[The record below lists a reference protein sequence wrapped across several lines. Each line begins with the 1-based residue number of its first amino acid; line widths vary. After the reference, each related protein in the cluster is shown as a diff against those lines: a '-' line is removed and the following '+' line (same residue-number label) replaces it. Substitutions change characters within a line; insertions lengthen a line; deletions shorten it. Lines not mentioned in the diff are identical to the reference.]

1 MQKNADNRTSIRIYE
16 MVRIGLRKSWRRCMD
31 SIKYSP
37 IYNEP
42 ERSTAFRL
50 GTGNGFTIDLKVK
63 LVTVV
68 LCWVYVIIQRK
79 IMSSIFCP
87 KQAVFSY
94 WDFWTS
100 NFVEALAHGHFLQNK
115 HITKSLP
122 FGRPHCILQLCVYA
136 FCSCLPS
143 MSMNSSPV
151 MVSFSRR

>member
-1 MQKNADNRTSIRIYE
+1 
-16 MVRIGLRKSWRRCMD
+16 MD

-79 IMSSIFCP
+79 NMSSIFCP
-87 KQAVFSY
+87 KQAV
-94 WDFWTS
+94 
-100 NFVEALAHGHFLQNK
+100 LAIEIFE
-115 HITKSLP
+115 
-122 FGRPHCILQLCVYA
+122 RRIL
-136 FCSCLPS
+136 SKCLR
-143 MSMNSSPV
+143 
-151 MVSFSRR
+151 MVIFYKISI